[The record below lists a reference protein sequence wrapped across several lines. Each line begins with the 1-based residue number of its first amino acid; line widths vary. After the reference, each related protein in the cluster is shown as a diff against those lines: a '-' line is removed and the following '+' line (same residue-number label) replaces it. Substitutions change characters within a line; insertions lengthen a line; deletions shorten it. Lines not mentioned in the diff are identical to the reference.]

1 VLDNGEIKERLV
13 MNFSISCDHRII
25 DGYDAAAM
33 MQYIKGLL
41 EDPMLMFLD

>member
-1 VLDNGEIKERLV
+1 MENGEIQERSV

-41 EDPMLMFLD
+41 EDPIMMFLD